1 MCYFYV
7 SYALIELFVG
17 DSHRV
22 GYQDIREKD
31 EGAMG
36 WGTHR
41 KEALEKL
48 IVG

>member
-1 MCYFYV
+1 MYHNLY
-7 SYALIELFVG
+7 YALVELFVG
-17 DSHRV
+17 DSHRG
-22 GYQDIREKD
+22 GYRDIREKD